1 MKQTLFLLL
10 VTLCMSFFFGIT
22 NAAHAQTIYIVRHAE
37 KLTDTTQMDMMSRND
52 PPLTREGYQRA
63 EALAGYLKK
72 KNIGYIFVTPY
83 SRTRSTALPTADLT
97 KTKIDFYGPSVDM
110 SFIQKIRSLDKDVLV
125 VGHSNTVDD
134 LVNQLM
140 GQTLLTDLSDKEYDR
155 IFIVQRNKKGEW
167 VWEDKTMTG
176 LKIMQ

>member
-1 MKQTLFLLL
+1 MLLL
-10 VTLCMSFFFGIT
+10 SSFFGMKT
-22 NAAHAQTIYIVRHAE
+22 TTYAQTIYIVRHAE

-63 EALAGYLKK
+63 EALGGYLKK
-72 KNIGYIFVTPY
+72 KNIGYIYVTPY

-97 KTKIDFYGPSVDM
+97 KTKIEFYGPSMDM
-110 SFIQKIRSLDKDVLV
+110 NFIQKIRSLDKDVLV

-134 LVNQLM
+134 LVNQIM
-140 GQTLLTDLSDKEYDR
+140 GQTLLSDLSDKEYDR
-155 IFIVQRNKKGEW
+155 IFIIQRNKKGEW